1 MNTSAIEMEEGL
13 AGADLAKGSNID
25 MIKRLLGFMKPFN
38 GIMFL
43 SLTMRATKFIGQA
56 AVLGAA
62 AYGIGDFI
70 THFDPA
76 LEMSWSSF
84 WGHIFGSADNANWA
98 IMWTWVGR
106 IAFSG
111 TVVGFASYIENYT
124 GHYVAFKILAA
135 FRDQFYF
142 SMLPLAPA
150 KTAKLQSGEAV
161 SRVMTDCERIEPFY
175 AHTIAPA
182 VTAIVVPIIL
192 LGWCYTVEPSFVYVL
207 GPFYLGT
214 TLLLPWLVAKLG
226 GDGVDYRRK
235 LGEVNAFVSDSIQGV
250 RDTVAF
256 GYENARAK
264 ELYEIGASM
273 QEGQEKLYGADAN
286 QRFLAEIFITVGILA
301 SAWWGT
307 ELALAGKI
315 NPLTELPAMIAVS
328 VVGFYLSVG
337 LANNYTDFRV
347 AIYAARR
354 LFGMMDQKPAVDDAA
369 TTAPAVAA
377 ASVEFADVV
386 FEYDAD
392 DKDWSRQKKVF
403 DGFSVKIEPG
413 RHVAL
418 VGPSGTGKSTVVN
431 LLLRQWD
438 VESGEIRIGGNP
450 LQSFPLEELQKQFA
464 VVSQRSFIFND
475 TIRANIA
482 LGKHDATEAEIM
494 AAAREAGLED
504 FLQASPDGL
513 DTQCGERGSKISGG
527 QRQRVAIARAVLKNA
542 PIVLLDEATSS
553 LDVETE
559 LGVMR
564 ALKRLT
570 EGRTTL
576 TIAHRLSTIV
586 DSDEIL
592 VMLEGK
598 IAERGTHAELMRQGG
613 WYARM
618 FELQQ
623 DEVDATLVADDD

>member
-1 MNTSAIEMEEGL
+1 MEEGL
-13 AGADLAKGSNID
+13 AGAGLAKGSNYD
-25 MIKRLLGFMKPFN
+25 MIKRLLAFMKPFN
-38 GIMFL
+38 TIMFF
-43 SLTMRATKFIGQA
+43 SLATRTLKFVGQA
-56 AVLGAA
+56 AVLGIAA
-62 AYGIGDFI
+62 ASVGMYIEAL
-70 THFDPA
+70 PA
-76 LEMSWSSF
+76 FEL
-84 WGHIFGSADNANWA
+84 ANGEGAVNWPL
-98 IMWTWVGR
+98 IRTQILW
-106 IAFSG
+106 IALAGF
-111 TVVGFASYIENYT
+111 VVGLCSYIENYT

-135 FRDQFYF
+135 FRDEFYF
-142 SMLPLAPA
+142 AMLPLAPA
-150 KTAKLQSGEAV
+150 RTAKLQSGEAV
-161 SRVMTDCERIEPFY
+161 ARVMNDCERIEPFY

-182 VTAIVVPIIL
+182 VTAILVPIIIL
-192 LGWCYTVEPSFVYVL
+192 AWCYTVEPSFVYVL
-207 GPFYLGT
+207 APFYLGT
-214 TLLLPWLVAKLG
+214 TFILPVLVAKLG
-226 GDGVDYRRK
+226 GDGVDYRRQ
-235 LGEVNAFVSDSIQGV
+235 LGEVNAFVADSIQGV

-256 GYENARAK
+256 GYEKQRAQQ
-264 ELYEIGASM
+264 LFDIGATM
-273 QEGQEKLYGADAN
+273 QIGQEKLYGADAN

-315 NPLTELPAMIAVS
+315 SALVDLPAMIAVS

-354 LFGMMDQKPAVDDAA
+354 LFGMMDQE
-369 TTAPAVAA
+369 PAVADLA
-377 ASVEFADVV
+377 DTAPTVAEASVSFDNVV

-403 DGFSVKIEPG
+403 DGFSVDIAPG
-413 RHVAL
+413 KHVAL

-438 VESGEIRIGGNP
+438 VQSGEIRIGGHA

-475 TIRANIA
+475 SIRANIA
-482 LGKHDATEAEIM
+482 LGKHDASEAEIM
-494 AAAREAGLED
+494 AAAREAGLEE
-504 FLQASPDGL
+504 FIASLPDGL
-513 DTQCGERGSKISGG
+513 DTDCGERGSKLSGG

-542 PIVLLDEATSS
+542 PVVLLDEATSS

-570 EGRTTL
+570 QGRTTL

-592 VMLEGK
+592 VMLEGR
-598 IAERGTHAELMRQGG
+598 IAERGSHTELMAQGG
-613 WYARM
+613 WYAQM

-623 DEVDATLVADDD
+623 DEVDATLVHEDG

>member
-1 MNTSAIEMEEGL
+1 MTTATIEAKEAGL
-13 AGADLAKGSNID
+13 AEGSNFQ
-25 MIKRLLGFMKPFN
+25 MIIRLLGFMKPFN
-38 GIMFL
+38 TIMLF
-43 SLTMRATKFIGQA
+43 SLVSRTIKFVGQA
-56 AVLGAA
+56 AVLGIAA
-62 AYGIGDFI
+62 WAVGDYIGSY
-70 THFDPA
+70 DPN
-76 LEMSWSSF
+76 LPMNWSTF
-84 WGHIFGSADNANWA
+84 FGHMFGDEHANWS
-98 IMWTWVGR
+98 IIWGWVGW
-106 IAFSG
+106 IAFAG
-111 TVVGFASYIENYT
+111 IIVGLTSYIENYT

-142 SMLPLAPA
+142 AMLPLAPA

-182 VTAIVVPIIL
+182 VTAIIVPIIIL
-192 LGWCYTVEPSFVYVL
+192 AWCYTIEPSFVYML
-207 GPFYLGT
+207 APFYVGT
-214 TLLLPWLVAKLG
+214 TLLLPWLVSRLG
-226 GDGVDYRRK
+226 GDGVDYRRQ
-235 LGEVNAFVSDSIQGV
+235 LGEVNAFVADSIQGV

-256 GYENARAK
+256 GYEKQRAR

-286 QRFLAEIFITVGILA
+286 QRALAEIFITIGILA

-307 ELALAGKI
+307 ELALQGKI
-315 NPLTELPAMIAVS
+315 EVLTELPAMIAVS

-354 LFGMMDQKPAVDDAA
+354 LFGMMDQDPVVKDTATSVPSVDQ
-369 TTAPAVAA
+369 
-377 ASVEFADVV
+377 ASLKFDNVV
-386 FEYDAD
+386 FEYDVD

-403 DGFSVKIEPG
+403 DGFSVEITPG

-418 VGPSGTGKSTVVN
+418 VGPSGTGKSTLVN

-438 VESGEIRIGGNP
+438 AQSGRIEVGGNA
-450 LQSFPLEELQKQFA
+450 LQSFPLEDLQNQFA

-475 TIRANIA
+475 TIRANIRM
-482 LGKHDATEAEIM
+482 GKHDASDDEIM
-494 AAAREAGLED
+494 AAAKEAGLED
-504 FLQASPDGL
+504 FINSSPDGL
-513 DTQCGERGSKISGG
+513 NTECGERGGKISGG

-559 LGVMR
+559 LSVMT

-570 EGRTTL
+570 EGRTTM

-592 VMLEGK
+592 VMLEGR
-598 IAERGTHAELMRQGG
+598 IAERGSHAQLMTQGG

-618 FELQQ
+618 FEMQQ
-623 DEVDATLVADDD
+623 DEVDATLVS